1 MKFAIALTA
10 AALFAAGAAS
20 ASERISDAQ
29 YLKASRCKGLATS
42 LTGIVD
48 AGQIDAYLKSAKGA
62 RSPILMDRADA
73 EFDRAKREAR
83 AGGAKERLTAE
94 LTSTCSA
101 YLGDPASVA
110 KR

>member
-1 MKFAIALTA
+1 MKFAIVLTA

-42 LTGIVD
+42 INGVVD
-48 AGQIDAYLKSAKGA
+48 ASQIDAYLKSAKGA

-73 EFDRAKREAR
+73 EYDRAKREAR
-83 AGGAKERLTAE
+83 VGGQKDRLTAE
-94 LTSTCSA
+94 LTGACSA
-101 YLGDPASVA
+101 YLGDSSSDA

>member
-10 AALFAAGAAS
+10 AAIFVTGTAS
-20 ASERISDAQ
+20 AGERVTDAQ

-42 LTGIVD
+42 MSGVVD
-48 AGQIDAYLKSAKGA
+48 AGQIDAYLKSVKGA

-73 EFDRAKREAR
+73 EFDRAKREGR
-83 AGGAKERLTAE
+83 VGGQKERLTAE
-94 LTSTCSA
+94 LTGACSA
-101 YLGDPASVA
+101 FLGDPASVA